1 MRLVRKLILLG
12 LLLGLAG
19 AVTPAQAQGSVPPLQ
34 LEIRKLRQRS
44 DSLRAEVKRQ
54 QQAVGEARHRIEALE
69 TEAQSRIT
77 ELQRLRANA
86 DRLWQWLWGLAA
98 LALLAL
104 LAALLRP
111 AGAAT
116 PAPLA
121 AARERKSRLHDGLE
135 ALEARVRAAEH
146 GAEGDPV
153 K

>member
-1 MRLVRKLILLG
+1 MMRVLRKLILLG

-19 AVTPAQAQGSVPPLQ
+19 AVTPARAQGNVLPLQ

-69 TEAQSRIT
+69 TEAQSRT
-77 ELQRLRANA
+77 AELQRMREEG
-86 DRLWQWLWGLAA
+86 DRLWKWLWGLAA

-135 ALEARVRAAEH
+135 ALEARVRAAENSS
-146 GAEGDPV
+146 E
-153 K
+153 